1 MLPYPYPLGSHHSVG
16 TGSWHRGVPDAWLSA
31 SQVTCRT
38 VLVSLRSGPRLRV
51 DSKQRLHGCGRWD
64 EEQFAIALTWGTGE
78 RALLL
83 GALTEWALMPD
94 TLNHQGW
101 FHVKLG
107 VCGAARMCCS
117 LQRIGPKYAPTVPTI
132 TRWWNNSV

>member
-1 MLPYPYPLGSHHSVG
+1 MLPYPYPLGWCHSVG
-16 TGSWHRGVPDAWLSA
+16 IGSWHRGVPDAWLSA
-31 SQVTCRT
+31 SRVTCRT
-38 VLVSLRSGPRLRV
+38 VLVSWGGRPGLRI

-64 EEQFAIALTWGTGE
+64 EQQFALALTCGTG
-78 RALLL
+78 ALPL
-83 GALTEWALMPD
+83 GALTERALMPD

-107 VCGAARMCCS
+107 VCVAARMCCN

-132 TRWWNNSV
+132 NP